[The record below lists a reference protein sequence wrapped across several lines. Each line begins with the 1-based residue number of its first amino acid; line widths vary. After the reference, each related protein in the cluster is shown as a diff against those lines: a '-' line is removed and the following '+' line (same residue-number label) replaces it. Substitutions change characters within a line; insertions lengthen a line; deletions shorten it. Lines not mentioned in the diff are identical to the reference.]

1 MGMRTSGYCWTG
13 ATVSDAGSWSPR
25 GGWLLANESRRFE
38 NNLLGAQNIRCEGS
52 FRSAGPVGSPC
63 LSRSGE
69 SARRVRLGCG
79 ASSVGSAR
87 LVLEVLLWL
96 VGQYSEQ
103 SVMLH
108 VCKMA
113 LRHRP
118 FRMTWLKV
126 GAREARRAVGG
137 AWRDCATMC

>member
-13 ATVSDAGSWSPR
+13 ATVSDADSWSPR
-25 GGWLLANESRRFE
+25 EGWLLTNESRRSE

-69 SARRVRLGCG
+69 SARRVRSGCG
-79 ASSVGSAR
+79 AASVGSAR

-96 VGQYSEQ
+96 VGRYSEQ
-103 SVMLH
+103 GVMLH

-113 LRHRP
+113 FRHRL

-126 GAREARRAVGG
+126 GARRARRAVGG
-137 AWRDCATMC
+137 AWRDSATMC